1 MLKLGAHYEREEV
14 HNIFSP
20 HTEFKPQRGQWGIHG
35 AISVPNRK
43 GDYVFFVTFGQKQ
56 ADHEFDEYITEQGV
70 LSWQSQPSQTL
81 DERRILEWIAH
92 DPNINNIHLF
102 LRTKSKT
109 PYQYLGRLGYLTH
122 DTTREKPVYF
132 QWELLDWDLLD
143 KQLEIDLDLSPIEVE
158 AESVKKL
165 FSLSKTSPPDS
176 SEEAQS
182 KAPSFT
188 KRLKPNYAERDKTN
202 RKLGLAGEK
211 LVLKHLIDEL
221 NTSNNSA
228 LSKAIIHTSEI
239 EGDGAGFDIQS
250 FDHNGNVKFI
260 EVKTTRSS
268 NPKTPFFISS
278 NELKFAELHASQYEL
293 IRVYNYD
300 EKTETGKFYSL
311 SYEDLSKLVLQPQ
324 SYKVVV

>member
-1 MLKLGAHYEREEV
+1 MLKLGAHYEREDV

-20 HTEFKPQRGQWGIHG
+20 HTEFKPQRGQWGVHG
-35 AISVPNRK
+35 AISIPNRQ

-81 DERRILEWIAH
+81 DEKRIQEWITH
-92 DPNINNIHLF
+92 DPNVNNIHLF
-102 LRTKSKT
+102 LRTKPRT
-109 PYQYLGRLGYLTH
+109 PYQYFGRLGYLTH

-143 KQLEIDLDLSPIEVE
+143 KQSEVDLDLSPVEVE
-158 AESVKKL
+158 PEPIDKL
-165 FSLSKTSPPDS
+165 FTLSKTLPPES
-176 SEEAQS
+176 YSEPQG

-211 LVLKHLIDEL
+211 LVLQHLADEL
-221 NTSNNSA
+221 NA
-228 LSKAIIHTSEI
+228 LNKTELSEAIVHTSEI

-250 FDHNGNVKFI
+250 FDSNGNVKFI

-268 NPKTPFFISS
+268 NPKTPFYISS
-278 NELKFAELHASQYEL
+278 NELKFAELHANQYEL
-293 IRVYNYD
+293 IRVYDYD
-300 EKTETGKFYSL
+300 EKNETGKFYSL
-311 SYEDLSKLVLQPQ
+311 TYEALSNLLLQPQ
-324 SYKVVV
+324 SYKVVI